1 MTNQKKFYVR
11 GFSEK
16 RGARFWIS
24 IFYIVVTV
32 ITLILWIFSL
42 ANLSVY
48 YLGTYFL
55 LYSIFMGLQPEAYLI
70 DEETKTLRKVIAYGF
85 YTTKGRPLSD
95 YMGAE
100 LGQNSKYNVGLRTNT
115 GVSFI
120 AFQEADAFC
129 SALNTAIAANE
140 SK

>member
-24 IFYIVVTV
+24 IFYIVVTI
-32 ITLILWIFSL
+32 ITIILWIFSL

-55 LYSIFMGLQPEAYLI
+55 
-70 DEETKTLRKVIAYGF
+70 
-85 YTTKGRPLSD
+85 
-95 YMGAE
+95 
-100 LGQNSKYNVGLRTNT
+100 
-115 GVSFI
+115 
-120 AFQEADAFC
+120 
-129 SALNTAIAANE
+129 
-140 SK
+140 